1 MFQFRVLLI
10 WIPSTYV
17 VGGLDDVTFVGDV
30 HGLAFFCGWMCM
42 SQSDS
47 HRCRASR
54 SSWRA
59 VESCGLAMGRK

>member
-30 HGLAFFCGWMCM
+30 HGLAFLW
-42 SQSDS
+42 
-47 HRCRASR
+47 
-54 SSWRA
+54 
-59 VESCGLAMGRK
+59 VEVHEPV

>member
-1 MFQFRVLLI
+1 M
-10 WIPSTYV
+10 YG

-30 HGLAFFCGWMCM
+30 HRLAFVWVEVH
-42 SQSDS
+42 SQCDS

-59 VESCGLAMGRK
+59 FE